1 MDELEQIRNR
11 RTSEHH
17 YGDVKKACER
27 AGVTPPV
34 FQSAIRKTRID
45 DLTDRE
51 MTVVRAFIDILDERK
66 TKKEILK
73 KAFSC

>member
-11 RTSEHH
+11 RAKEHH
-17 YGDVKKACER
+17 YGDVKKACEIAR
-27 AGVTPPV
+27 VTPPV

-51 MTVVRAFIDILDERK
+51 MAVVRAFIDILDERK
-66 TKKEILK
+66 AKKEILK
-73 KAFSC
+73 KAFLC